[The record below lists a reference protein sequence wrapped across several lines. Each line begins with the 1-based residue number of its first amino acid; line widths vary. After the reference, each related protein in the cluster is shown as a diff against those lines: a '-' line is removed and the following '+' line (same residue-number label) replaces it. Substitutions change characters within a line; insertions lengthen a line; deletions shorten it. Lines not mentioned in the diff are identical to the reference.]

1 VTTPVRA
8 RGATLREAFARTV
21 LALFARAFDLDSIQE
36 REVREVRAHGET
48 AEALLANWIDE
59 CLYVHEVEGFA
70 WRRIDFALFEAAAR
84 AGAEPMRLH
93 AFLHGEEID
102 PDRQRGGASAITGVS
117 PERVS
122 LRPIDGGYEVVL
134 EA

>member
-8 RGATLREAFARTV
+8 RGETLREVFARTA
-21 LALFARAFDLDSIQE
+21 LAVFATAFDPDSIEE

-48 AEALLANWIDE
+48 AKALLANWINE
-59 CLYVHEVEGFA
+59 CLYVHEMEGFA
-70 WRRIDFALFEAAAR
+70 WRRIDFALFEAAPR

-93 AFLHGEEID
+93 SFLHGEEME
-102 PDRQRGGASAITGVS
+102 PDRHRGGAAIKGVS
-117 PERVS
+117 VERVS